1 LKFSDQAQTT
11 MTAFNNPQHT
21 WNQRFATDEY
31 VFGQAPNAYLRSQ
44 AAHLQAGSA
53 LAVADGEGRNG
64 VWLAEQGLKVDAFD
78 FSENAIQKARLL
90 ALQRS
95 QSVNW
100 HCCDWQ
106 SFDWQISSYD
116 NVVGIFFQ
124 FATPLDR
131 TALFAKIDKSLKPGG
146 TLIIQGYTAAQ
157 LKFNTGG
164 PGKLDH
170 MYEEAMMREAFVN
183 YDIIDVRT
191 YEAEIDEG
199 TAHKGMS
206 GLLGMTARKR

>member
-1 LKFSDQAQTT
+1 
-11 MTAFNNPQHT
+11 MTEFNNPQHT

-31 VFGQAPNAYLRSQ
+31 VFGQTPNTYLRSQ
-44 AAHLQAGSA
+44 ARHLHAGSA

-90 ALQRS
+90 AKQRS
-95 QSVNW
+95 QSVDW
-100 HCCDWQ
+100 QCCDWQ
-106 SFDWQISSYD
+106 SFDWPVSRYD

-124 FATPLDR
+124 FATPQER
-131 TALFAKIDKSLKPGG
+131 TELFGKMDKSLKSGG

-170 MYEEAMMREAFVN
+170 LYDEAMMREAFAN
-183 YDIIDVRT
+183 CDIVDLQT
-191 YEAEIDEG
+191 YEAQIDEG

>member
-1 LKFSDQAQTT
+1 
-11 MTAFNNPQHT
+11 MTAFSNPQHT

-44 AAHLQAGSA
+44 AAHLHAGSA

-64 VWLAEQGLKVDAFD
+64 VWLAEQGLDVDAFD
-78 FSENAIQKARLL
+78 FSENAIQKAQLL
-90 ALQRS
+90 ARQRS

-106 SFDWQISSYD
+106 SFDWSVVRYD

-124 FATPLDR
+124 FATPQDR
-131 TALFAKIDKSLKPGG
+131 IALFDKMDKSLKPGG

-170 MYEEAMMREAFVN
+170 LYDEAMMREAFAH
-183 YDIIDVRT
+183 YDIIDLQI
-191 YEAEIDEG
+191 YEAQLDEG

-206 GLLGMTARKR
+206 GLLGMTARKL

>member
-1 LKFSDQAQTT
+1 MTT
-11 MTAFNNPQHT
+11 VHQPQHT
-21 WNQRFATDEY
+21 WNQRFAAGHY
-31 VFGQAPNAYLRSQ
+31 IFGEEPNAYLRSQ
-44 AAHLQAGSA
+44 ATHLKAGSA

-64 VWLAEQGLKVDAFD
+64 VWLAEQGLSVDAFD

-90 ALQRS
+90 AKQRS

-106 SFDWQISSYD
+106 SFDWPASGFD

-124 FATPLDR
+124 FAAPQDR
-131 TALFAKIDKSLKPGG
+131 AALFANMNKSLKSGG

-170 MYEEAMMREAFVN
+170 MYDEAMMREAFPH
-183 YDIIDVRT
+183 YDIIDLQT
-191 YEAEIDEG
+191 YEAQINEG